1 MVMHTALERI
11 DAEARQLDPARVLLT
26 ILAAIPFVIGWLLGK
41 AWLVLAWLWTAA
53 VVGWRE
59 ARAPRAAKVAGDEG

>member
-1 MVMHTALERI
+1 MAMNTALERI
-11 DAEARQLDPARVLLT
+11 DAEARQLDPSRVLLT

-41 AWLVLAWLWTAA
+41 GWLAVAWLWTAA

-59 ARAPRAAKVAGDEG
+59 ARAPRAARSEDGPV

>member
-1 MVMHTALERI
+1 MNTALERI
-11 DAEARQLDPARVLLT
+11 DAEARQLDPAKVLLT

-41 AWLVLAWLWTAA
+41 AWLVAAWLGTAL

-59 ARAPRAAKVAGDEG
+59 ARTPRTVKAADDEQ